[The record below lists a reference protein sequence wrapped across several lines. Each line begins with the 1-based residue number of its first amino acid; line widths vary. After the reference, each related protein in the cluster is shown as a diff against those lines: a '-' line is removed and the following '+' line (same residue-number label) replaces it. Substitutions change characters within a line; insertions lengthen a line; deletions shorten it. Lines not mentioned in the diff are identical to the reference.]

1 MFEKLFEQLPLID
14 DIDILRNVLYS
25 GVWYRYEQV
34 REKREKKR
42 KKRMS
47 DPYEILGVQRGA
59 SEEEIKKHI
68 KD

>member
-1 MFEKLFEQLPLID
+1 M
-14 DIDILRNVLYS
+14 
-25 GVWYRYEQV
+25 
-34 REKREKKR
+34 KR